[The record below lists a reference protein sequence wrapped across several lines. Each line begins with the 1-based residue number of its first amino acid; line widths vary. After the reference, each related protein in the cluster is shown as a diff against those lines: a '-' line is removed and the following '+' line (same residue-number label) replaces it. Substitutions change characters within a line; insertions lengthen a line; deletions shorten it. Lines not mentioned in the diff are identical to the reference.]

1 MKLAYFVLP
10 HLGGTYTVFTQL
22 RRGLAPYDIEL
33 RWLGLCHKTGNIDPA
48 LADAADLGAGIDTEA
63 FTDDR
68 ETARRLT
75 DAILAEGFDGVVVNV
90 LSDRL
95 QTNIVRYLPS
105 EILRFMVVH
114 NITPGTYA
122 AAGAIAPHVHATICV
137 CRRARDDLVER
148 HGFPAGRT
156 FVIPNAVSLS
166 DFPSQDRASRFEGE
180 GLRLLFL
187 GRIEDASKGVL
198 WLPEIF
204 ARSPCTARL
213 TIAGDGPDL
222 PRLRSAL
229 PASPRVEFLGSVGL
243 QAVPALMARHD
254 ILLMPSRYEGL
265 PMTLLEAMA
274 AGCVP
279 IASTLR
285 GVTDMVVDD
294 GHDGLLF
301 PIGDR
306 RKAAD
311 LVYALDGDRLRLAQL
326 SAGARRKVARS
337 FTVERMAMRYAEALR
352 KTASNPPPIAPSL
365 PIENWSLPPGL
376 RPGLRTYLPAPVKN
390 WLRLVRERL

>member
-1 MKLAYFVLP
+1 
-10 HLGGTYTVFTQL
+10 
-22 RRGLAPYDIEL
+22 
-33 RWLGLCHKTGNIDPA
+33 
-48 LADAADLGAGIDTEA
+48 
-63 FTDDR
+63 
-68 ETARRLT
+68 
-75 DAILAEGFDGVVVNV
+75 
-90 LSDRL
+90 
-95 QTNIVRYLPS
+95 
-105 EILRFMVVH
+105 
-114 NITPGTYA
+114 
-122 AAGAIAPHVHATICV
+122 
-137 CRRARDDLVER
+137 
-148 HGFPAGRT
+148 
-156 FVIPNAVSLS
+156 
-166 DFPSQDRASRFEGE
+166 
-180 GLRLLFL
+180 
-187 GRIEDASKGVL
+187 
-198 WLPEIF
+198 
-204 ARSPCTARL
+204 
-213 TIAGDGPDL
+213 
-222 PRLRSAL
+222 
-229 PASPRVEFLGSVGL
+229 
-243 QAVPALMARHD
+243 
-254 ILLMPSRYEGL
+254 
-265 PMTLLEAMA
+265 MTLLEAMA

>member
-33 RWLGLCHKTGNIDPA
+33 RWLGLRHGTGGVDPT
-48 LADAADLGAGIDTEA
+48 LSDAAALGAGIDA
-63 FTDDR
+63 AALPDDR
-68 ETARRLT
+68 ETARRLA
-75 DAILAEGFDGVVVNV
+75 DAIVAEGFDGVVVNV
-90 LSDRL
+90 LSDRV
-95 QTNIVRYLPS
+95 QTNIVRYLPP

-122 AAGAIAPHVHATICV
+122 AACAIAPHVHATICV
-137 CRRARDDLVER
+137 CRRARDDLVDR

-156 FVIPNAVSLS
+156 HVIPNAVSLK
-166 DFPSQDRASRFEGE
+166 DFPLQDRTLRFE

-204 ARSPCTARL
+204 ARSPGTARL
-213 TIAGDGPDL
+213 TIVGDGPDL
-222 PRLRSAL
+222 PRLRAAL
-229 PASPRVEFLGSVGL
+229 PASSRVDFLGAVGI

-254 ILLMPSRYEGL
+254 VLLMPSRYEGL
-265 PMTLLEAMA
+265 PMALVEAMA

-279 IASTLR
+279 IASALR

-301 PIGDR
+301 PVGDR

-311 LVYALDGDRLRLAQL
+311 LVHALDGDRPRLAHL
-326 SAGARRKVARS
+326 SAGARRKVARN

-352 KTASNPPPIAPSL
+352 KTALNPPPIAPSL
-365 PIENWSLPPGL
+365 PIENWSLPSGL
-376 RPGLRTYLPAPVKN
+376 RPGLRTYLPGPVKN